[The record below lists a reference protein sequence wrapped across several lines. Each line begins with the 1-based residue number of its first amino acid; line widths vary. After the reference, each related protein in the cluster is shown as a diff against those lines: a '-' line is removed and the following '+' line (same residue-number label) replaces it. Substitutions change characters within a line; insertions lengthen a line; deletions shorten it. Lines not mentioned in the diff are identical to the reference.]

1 MPPQGHRDG
10 HHLSRRRLLATRKP
24 HKGREMGDKRIA
36 AVLALSV
43 MVASAASADT
53 GWAFGRLGPSG
64 WVIAIDGLTTRGD
77 RQIVRCKLHQ
87 FGDTLFAATAVTSAS
102 PSSYNAHR
110 LMQTTLSETRSL
122 SAALEVFE
130 RRAMAELERLVPLMP
145 EAVRQERVSANLM
158 LRVIVAAVEDGIPRL
173 RHRMITFSESGQMRW
188 EDGVMPASPN
198 GVRWSAGATEAQ
210 DAEIRRVV
218 QAQRPT
224 NTIDIAIATVKA
236 AGDLLD
242 TVGPPYS
249 VAMIDASGP
258 HWLNGYDQ
266 CSNAQP

>member
-1 MPPQGHRDG
+1 MGN
-10 HHLSRRRLLATRKP
+10 
-24 HKGREMGDKRIA
+24 KGIA
-36 AVLALSV
+36 AVLALAV

-53 GWAFGRLGPSG
+53 GWVFGKLGPSG
-64 WVIAIDGLTTRGD
+64 WVIAIDGLTTRDD

-87 FGDTLFAATAVTSAS
+87 FSDTLFAATAVTSAS

-110 LMQTTLSETRSL
+110 LMRTTLSETRSL
-122 SAALEVFE
+122 SETLEVFE
-130 RRAMAELERLVPLMP
+130 RRAMAELERLIPLMP
-145 EAVRQERVSANLM
+145 EAVLQERVSANLM
-158 LRVIVAAVEDGIPRL
+158 LRVIIAAVEDGIPRL

-224 NTIDIAIATVKA
+224 NAIDAAIAIVKV

-258 HWLNGYDQ
+258 RWLNGYDQ
-266 CSNAQP
+266 CSNAKP